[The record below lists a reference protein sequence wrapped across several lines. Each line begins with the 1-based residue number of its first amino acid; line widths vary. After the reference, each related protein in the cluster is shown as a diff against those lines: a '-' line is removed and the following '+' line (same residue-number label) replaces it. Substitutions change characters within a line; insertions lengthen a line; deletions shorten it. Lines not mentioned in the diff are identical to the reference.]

1 MDHLLSKLLTYVAS
15 NPVPKASEDEGA
27 TVS

>member
-15 NPVPKASEDEGA
+15 NPVPKAGEDEGA